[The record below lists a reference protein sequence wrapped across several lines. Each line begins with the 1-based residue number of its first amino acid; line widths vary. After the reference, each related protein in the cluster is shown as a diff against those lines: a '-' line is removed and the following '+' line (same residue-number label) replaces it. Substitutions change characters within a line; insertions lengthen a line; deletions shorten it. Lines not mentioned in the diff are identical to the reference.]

1 MLIGN
6 VGKDPEINYTSSGI
20 PVAMVRL
27 ATTETWKD
35 KDGNVQEHTEWHT
48 VVAWRGLAEIMNKIV
63 HRGSRIYVEGK
74 IQNRV
79 FDDKDGNKRY
89 LTEIVAENLLLLDS
103 GRNDGG
109 ARGEHRHNDK
119 PAKETQFAQTNEYNS
134 GGYNSNIPQT
144 VTSPD
149 DDIPF

>member
-35 KDGNVQEHTEWHT
+35 KDGNLQEHTEWHT

-103 GRNDGG
+103 GRNDSGS
-109 ARGEHRHNDK
+109 RNDSRNNDK
-119 PAKETQFAQTNEYNS
+119 SSKDSHYGQSNEYSS
-134 GGYNSNIPQT
+134 GGLGTNAPQT
-144 VTSPD
+144 ITSPD